1 MLHGFESFFPR
12 AFNSVLSRPQVRHLS
27 ISLSLFLSPSLS
39 HTHSFSVQHF
49 TSPQASTD
57 RSSFVPL
64 RHPRVLEMV
73 LLAALVVCLTIC
85 RAAAADIKSN
95 DTDIM
100 IISDVDDVLR
110 VTELWNPKRALL
122 NTFHYPLEPVTDMP
136 ALYRDYQAV
145 LADNIHF
152 AYVTDAFSSLAG
164 EGYTTGL
171 QLQCVA
177 LSQRRIA

>member
-1 MLHGFESFFPR
+1 
-12 AFNSVLSRPQVRHLS
+12 
-27 ISLSLFLSPSLS
+27 
-39 HTHSFSVQHF
+39 
-49 TSPQASTD
+49 
-57 RSSFVPL
+57 
-64 RHPRVLEMV
+64 MV

-136 ALYRDYQAV
+136 ALYRDYQDV
-145 LADNIHF
+145 LADKIHF

-177 LSQRRIA
+177 LSQRRIARYSKHIR